1 MPVPVWIVGSL
12 FVAVN
17 VVLDQLLFPKPT
29 APDYNGPDWGDGPKE
44 KQPSD
49 DGTQTPIP
57 DVPRRPATQEPI
69 YFPPFKPYLPKTP
82 GNTKLPELPTRR
94 IPTEKDGQTGFKS
107 PLGYVLTVKQYL
119 KDREYGRLLWNPLT
133 EKKVT
138 IRQEL
143 DKDFES
149 ELKFALN
156 KGRDAFARWLNAKRD
171 PEYAKSKEYLNEYSL
186 WAGCAWIWPE
196 TIKGCTGDLSVNFGI
211 PGLQRIGAFFRIQSL
226 NAHIGILDEIP
237 NGYTLKVAKLDQ
249 KEDYTNR
256 NENLEL
262 IGEQPWPDVLG
273 VLDFPINLPKEF
285 ANLPN
290 FDQFIAQ
297 GVNDRLMDQDYFDST
312 EKNKNIN
319 LKSSIDP
326 IELEEKLTE
335 EFKKEYYQD
344 ITSIPELIM
353 WQSRQID
360 GLIGAFPID
369 INVTDTDLIEEG
381 NQSKQISLPNLSEA
395 IAEMVGQN
403 ITMQG
408 YTEALFNIAMRNL
421 QETGSTRIQAIRTH
435 YSVESIADYLGFKVS
450 KTKKKV
456 PFTYNPIYQ
465 NKEKE
470 KPNLTES
477 LKPTELDVDID
488 EFTEK
493 VTLEAEMLLLLEAA
507 RIIKARFWRKVDL
520 DNIKALKD
528 LFLAG
533 KDLLGDK
540 KDEENKTDFEKF
552 LEKIEEGFV
561 NETGIKDASKPYGRD
576 RNNRPRI
583 KEIGKDGT
591 VKPSNK
597 QPTQPPNSI

>member
-1 MPVPVWIVGSL
+1 MPLPIWLVAALSTVGIGL
-12 FVAVN
+12 IRDLIN
-17 VVLDQLLFPKPT
+17 PKPL
-29 APDYNGPDWGDGPKE
+29 AQDNVKPDWGDGPSE
-44 KQPSD
+44 KLPED
-49 DGTQTPIP
+49 NGPQTPVTEIIRRLPVPIP
-57 DVPRRPATQEPI
+57 I
-69 YFPPFKPYLPKTP
+69 FNPPFNPYLPKTP
-82 GNTKLPELPTRR
+82 SNTPLPETPPRR
-94 IPTEKDGQTGFKS
+94 IPKEGDGQTGYQS
-107 PLGYVLTVKQYL
+107 PLGNVLTVKQYL

-133 EKKVT
+133 EKKVQ

-149 ELKFALN
+149 ELNLALN
-156 KGRDAFARWLNAKRD
+156 KGKEAFARWLNAKLD
-171 PEYAKSKEYLNEYSL
+171 PEYAKSQEYLDQYSL

-211 PGLQRIGAFFRIQSL
+211 PGIQRLGAFFRIQSL
-226 NAHIGILDEIP
+226 NAHIGVRDEIP
-237 NGYTLKVAKLDQ
+237 NGYSLKVAKLDQ

-262 IGEQPWPDVLG
+262 IGDQPWPDVLG

-285 ANLPN
+285 ANLPD
-290 FDQFIAQ
+290 FDEFIAA
-297 GVNDRLMDQDYFDST
+297 GVNDRRMDQDYFEST
-312 EKNKNIN
+312 EENKNIN
-319 LKSSIDP
+319 IKSSIDP
-326 IELEEKLTE
+326 IELEKNLTE
-335 EFKKEYYQD
+335 DFKKKYYED

-353 WQSRQID
+353 WLSKQLD
-360 GLIGAFPID
+360 GLIGAFPIR

-421 QETGSTRIQAIRTH
+421 QETGSTRIQAIRSH
-435 YSVESIADYLGFKVS
+435 YSIESIADYLGFKVS

-465 NKEKE
+465 NKENE

-477 LKPTELDVDID
+477 LKPTELDVDI
-488 EFTEK
+488 EEYTEK
-493 VTLEAEMLLLLEAA
+493 VTLEAEILLLLEAA
-507 RIIKARFWRKVDL
+507 RIIKARFWRPVDL
-520 DNIKALKD
+520 ENIKNLKD

-533 KDLLGDK
+533 KDLLDDK
-540 KDEENKTDFEKF
+540 KDKDDKSDFEKF
-552 LEKIEEGFV
+552 LEKVEDGFV
-561 NETGIKDASKPYGRD
+561 NETGIKDATKPYGRD

-583 KEIGKDGT
+583 KEIGKNGT
-591 VKPSNK
+591 TGSSNQ
-597 QPTQPPNSI
+597 QPTQP